1 MEAMELRCRR
11 AVTLRKLPV
20 LRSTAM
26 HDQTINF
33 LETTVI
39 FLLLT
44 NAVSII
50 AAAYAISLVQKAR
63 PAMVPVTRRPGGM
76 IGLGRDR

>member
-1 MEAMELRCRR
+1 
-11 AVTLRKLPV
+11 
-20 LRSTAM
+20 M
-26 HDQTINF
+26 HDQMINF

-50 AAAYAISLVQKAR
+50 AAAYAISLMQKAR
-63 PAMVPVTRRPGGM
+63 PAMVPVVRRPTGM
-76 IGLGRDR
+76 IGFGRER